1 MGFPA
6 LGFYRQRRPRSS
18 GLWQALDTR
27 FDAFQAEYEE
37 RFETKYGPLRPVV
50 IKRVQEYL
58 KCGILDYGFAR
69 IRCPQCK
76 HEYLV
81 PKQARFLHK

>member
-18 GLWQALDTR
+18 GLWQALDAG
-27 FDAFQAEYEE
+27 FDAFQAEYED
-37 RFETKYGPLRPVV
+37 RYETKYGPLRPVV

-58 KCGILDYGFAR
+58 KCRFPDPGGKWVGAFSR
-69 IRCPQCK
+69 
-76 HEYLV
+76 
-81 PKQARFLHK
+81 QARV